1 MCSRLSSF
9 RKQGNSMIEYLS
21 NSYLGGGGNAVG
33 LELIDK
39 EAAVFILAQSW
50 VFGPFCGYTML

>member
-1 MCSRLSSF
+1 
-9 RKQGNSMIEYLS
+9 MIEYLS

-39 EAAVFILAQSW
+39 EAAVFILAQSG
-50 VFGPFCGYTML
+50 VFGPFCGYTMF